1 MYDLAIVLI
10 AVGLLVV
17 CGTIIALEGMK
28 RKDRR
33 RREAM
38 SANRGMNDREAE
50 IIEEIYQGLKSLRN
64 RIENLETIYQARTR
78 EKKEKE

>member
-10 AVGLLVV
+10 AVGLPVV

>member
-10 AVGLLVV
+10 AVGLPVV

-38 SANRGMNDREAE
+38 NTNRGMNDREAE
-50 IIEEIYQGLKSLRN
+50 IIEEIYQGLKALRN

-78 EKKEKE
+78 ETKGKE